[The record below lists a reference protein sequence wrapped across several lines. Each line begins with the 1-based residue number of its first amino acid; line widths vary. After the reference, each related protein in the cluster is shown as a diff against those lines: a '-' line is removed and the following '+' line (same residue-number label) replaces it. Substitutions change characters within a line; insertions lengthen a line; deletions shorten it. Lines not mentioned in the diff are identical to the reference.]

1 VAIDVI
7 LEPALAPS
15 ADGAP
20 EAVGDQRPE
29 TEAEDYGQKREAWN
43 LARMHDW
50 AVLGLLAT
58 TQCIW
63 LVALGYGL
71 YSRLL

>member
-1 VAIDVI
+1 MAIDLV
-7 LEPALAPS
+7 LELAVASS

-20 EAVGDQRPE
+20 EAVGDQCPE
-29 TEAEDYGQKREAWN
+29 TEAEDYGQEREAWN

-50 AVLGLLAT
+50 AVLSLLAIA
-58 TQCIW
+58 QCIW